1 LVALLTIN
9 NATKRRCLEQRNSI
23 GYATPSRGNNGL
35 GLRAVSSG
43 GSLNSEEKK
52 KEVSGINGAHY
63 PSCGSFSHNTNKNES
78 IFWPRIAHSPSF
90 EYCCRIC
97 SS

>member
-1 LVALLTIN
+1 LG
-9 NATKRRCLEQRNSI
+9 QRNSI

-52 KEVSGINGAHY
+52 KKFLASMEPTTHPADRSVIIQIKMNQFSGQELHTALALSTAAESVPPRGK
-63 PSCGSFSHNTNKNES
+63 CFSN
-78 IFWPRIAHSPSF
+78 
-90 EYCCRIC
+90 
-97 SS
+97 